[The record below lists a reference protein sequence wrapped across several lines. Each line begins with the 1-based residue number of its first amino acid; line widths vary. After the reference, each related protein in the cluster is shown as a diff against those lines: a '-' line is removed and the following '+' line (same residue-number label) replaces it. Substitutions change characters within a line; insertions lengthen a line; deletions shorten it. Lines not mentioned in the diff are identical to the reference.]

1 MSTHPAKQTE
11 LHLAAMVPAAR
22 RLLAGILLSLAASF
36 PALATS
42 DSQQPTQIEAEMLD
56 GGKFSLAESHGTTTV
71 LSIWS
76 PESLASRKCIWE
88 LQRFASMYESRGVRT
103 IAISTLNDPAEL
115 RLFMKS
121 RKLSLPVAMLGEND
135 LGTIDELRLPLVYVF
150 DKDGKLQSTHAGLF
164 SFRTLQRMVD
174 PQGRPQ

>member
-1 MSTHPAKQTE
+1 
-11 LHLAAMVPAAR
+11 MVPAAR

-42 DSQQPTQIEAEMLD
+42 DSQQQPTQIEAEMLD
-56 GGKFSLAESHGTTTV
+56 GGKFSLAESRGTTTV

>member
-1 MSTHPAKQTE
+1 MPAI
-11 LHLAAMVPAAR
+11 R
-22 RLLAGILLSLAASF
+22 RLLTCTLLAVAALS
-36 PALATS
+36 PALAA
-42 DSQQPTQIEAEMLD
+42 DGRPQQPTQIEADMLD
-56 GGKFSLAESHGTTTV
+56 GGRFSLAESTGTTTV

-103 IAISTLNDPAEL
+103 VAISTLNDPGEL
-115 RLFMKS
+115 RQFMKD
-121 RKLSLPVAMLGEND
+121 RKLSLPVAMLGAND
-135 LGTIDELRLPLVYVF
+135 LGQIDELRLPLVYVF
-150 DKDGKLQSTHAGLF
+150 DKEGKLQAAHAGLF